1 MAKSSRFRETFIMMH
16 PAREPDCIF
25 SERDV
30 VELEEG
36 FFVLNDDLHQMQL
49 ATREQ
54 IDLAR
59 EKWTVKISWLKV
71 RSHLQQTKEVKG
83 PLSVD
88 PTARLFSP
96 QAPRFTRCAAEQYGV
111 LEPMYLSST
120 VNNFRWKTQPTGCRE
135 QVSLNLNSFREL

>member
-1 MAKSSRFRETFIMMH
+1 MH

-36 FFVLNDDLHQMQL
+36 FFVLNDDLNQMQL

-59 EKWTVKISWLKV
+59 EK
-71 RSHLQQTKEVKG
+71 
-83 PLSVD
+83 
-88 PTARLFSP
+88 
-96 QAPRFTRCAAEQYGV
+96 
-111 LEPMYLSST
+111 
-120 VNNFRWKTQPTGCRE
+120 
-135 QVSLNLNSFREL
+135 